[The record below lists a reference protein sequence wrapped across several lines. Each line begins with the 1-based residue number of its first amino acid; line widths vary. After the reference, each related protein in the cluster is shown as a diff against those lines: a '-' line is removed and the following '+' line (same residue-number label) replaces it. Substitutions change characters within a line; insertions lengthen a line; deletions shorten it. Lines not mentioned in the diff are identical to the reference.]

1 MFRIGRSKPVIDPYE
16 RASEKGLRLPCS
28 RVILLFAP
36 ILFRIAKNMLDGY
49 ENVRYSGLIFRTA
62 KGRYGGKEVF
72 LALPYWGAPAAVA
85 ALETLIAGG
94 GKTFIM
100 VSRAGAIS
108 PALRVGDVLV
118 PTWGL
123 REEGTSYHYM
133 PPEYVPRPDARL
145 SRALFREVKRVKG
158 RRKIR
163 VLQGGIWSTDAIF
176 RETRDKVEEYSRK
189 GVLGVDM
196 EATALMTVAAY
207 RSARLAVVAAIS
219 DELYGEH
226 WKPGFG
232 TRRLRRTEKI
242 IVEAALQTLTSHE
255 WD

>member
-1 MFRIGRSKPVIDPYE
+1 MFKMGRGKSVIDPYE
-16 RASEKGLRLPCS
+16 CASEKGLRLPCS
-28 RVILLFAP
+28 RVLLFFTP
-36 ILFRIAKNMLDGY
+36 LLFRIAKNMLENY
-49 ENVRYSGLIFRTA
+49 EKVRYSGIIFRTA

-100 VSRAGAIS
+100 VSEAGAVN
-108 PALRVGDVLV
+108 PALRVGDILV

-145 SRALFREVKRVKG
+145 ARALFREVKRLKG
-158 RRKIR
+158 RKKIR

-176 RETRDKVEEYSRK
+176 RETRDKVKEYSRR
-189 GVLGVDM
+189 GILGVDM

-207 RSARLAVVAAIS
+207 RSARLAVVTAIF
-219 DELYGEH
+219 DELYGER

-242 IVEAALQTLTSHE
+242 IVEVALRTLTHSE